1 MGNKSNKSNFD
12 NMTLGEL
19 TVTLNS
25 MRKSLQKQKKAD
37 KKRIYFAAPWF
48 TDKAKVLYDYC
59 REVDAFADELNRYSI
74 FYPMC
79 MEVCSPEKAFEGDV
93 AEILA
98 CDALI
103 ALVDDKDIGTA
114 WEIGMAFALGKPIY
128 LVGFDESTF
137 EKRTNL
143 MLAFSGKCF
152 TVDKL
157 YKFLTCGLGHDEF
170 VNIEKK
176 WEVLE

>member
-1 MGNKSNKSNFD
+1 MRSKSNKSSFD

-19 TVTLNS
+19 AVKLNS
-25 MRKSLQKQKKAD
+25 MLKALPKQEKVD

-48 TDKAKVLYDYC
+48 TDKAKALYNYC
-59 REVDAFADELNRYSI
+59 REVDAFADELNKYAI

-79 MEVCSPEKAFEGDV
+79 MDVCSPEQAFTGDV
-93 AEILA
+93 TEILA
-98 CDALI
+98 CDVLI

-114 WEIGMAFALGKPIY
+114 WEIGMAYALGKPIY
-128 LVGFDESTF
+128 LMGFDESTF

-157 YKFLTCGLGHDEF
+157 YKFLTCGLEEDEF

>member
-1 MGNKSNKSNFD
+1 MSSKSNYDIMTNKELSNVLRVF
-12 NMTLGEL
+12 
-19 TVTLNS
+19 
-25 MRKSLQKQKKAD
+25 RKELQKEKSKD
-37 KKRIYFAAPWF
+37 KKHIYFAAPWF
-48 TDKAKVLYDYC
+48 TEKAKAMYEFC
-59 REVDAFADELNRYSI
+59 REVDAYADNSNKYSI

-79 MEVCSPEKAFEGDV
+79 MEECTPEQAFKADV
-93 AEILA
+93 EEVVS
-98 CDALI
+98 CDILI
-103 ALVDDKDIGTA
+103 ALVDDKDVGTA
-114 WEIGMAFALGKPIY
+114 WEIGMAYALGKTIY
-128 LVGFDESTF
+128 LVGLDESTF

-170 VNIEKK
+170 VNVEKK

>member
-1 MGNKSNKSNFD
+1 MSKSSFES
-12 NMTLGEL
+12 MTEEKLN
-19 TVTLNS
+19 TTLIG
-25 MRKSLQKQKKAD
+25 MREGLQKQKKAN
-37 KKRIYFAAPWF
+37 KKNIYFAAPWF
-48 TDKAKVLYDYC
+48 TDKAKALYNFC
-59 REVDAFADELNRYSI
+59 REVDSLAGDKNKYSI

-79 MEVCSPEKAFEGDV
+79 MKECSPEEAFKNDV
-93 AEILA
+93 REVIN
-98 CDALI
+98 CDILI
-103 ALVDDKDIGTA
+103 ALVDDRDVGTA
-114 WEIGMAFALGKPIY
+114 WEIGMAYSLGKPIY